1 MITRLQQAL
10 RQLHDLLTPAEEI
23 FFTWLVR
30 VMAAAVLVGSAWI
43 DDAPPLDIAAII
55 IAFYVGVRVTT
66 QVGRLVS
73 VAPFK
78 TEALKI
84 LFALVVLFLLG
95 LSFLAVVTF
104 VERLARSVVG

>member
-1 MITRLQQAL
+1 MARGLQQAL
-10 RQLHDLLTPAEEI
+10 RKLHDRLAPAEEI

-55 IAFYVGVRVTT
+55 VGFYVTVRVAT
-66 QVGRLVS
+66 QFGHLVS
-73 VAPFK
+73 AAPFNN
-78 TEALKI
+78 EALKI
-84 LFALVVLFLLG
+84 LFAIVTLVLLG
-95 LSFLAVVTF
+95 LSFLVVVTF